1 MCVQFCLNEENK
13 ITEVY
18 KVKGVNP
25 NCISL
30 VDVTTDNVQK
40 QLSSLDITELVQ
52 CDRISARF
60 PEKASQV
67 IATRLTH
74 INLSLETGVVP
85 SDFKT
90 ARVVPLFKKGD
101 CSYEGNYRPVSI

>member
-18 KVKGVNP
+18 KGFNP

-40 QLSSLDITELVQ
+40 QLSLLDITELVQ
-52 CDRISARF
+52 CDRISAPF
-60 PEKASQV
+60 PEEASKV
-67 IATRLTH
+67 IDTRLTH
-74 INLSLETGVVP
+74 I
-85 SDFKT
+85 F
-90 ARVVPLFKKGD
+90 
-101 CSYEGNYRPVSI
+101 CH